1 MCLIAFAARPQM
13 GCLAS
18 CPNFA
23 ANLEMYIKDQ
33 VFKDED
39 TLLEMLFDFSL
50 GEASSLV
57 GSLKDT
63 IGRELQQNEAYTAY
77 YNSLTDE
84 EDRLELETEEQMIRL
99 AEALMARFDTFQV
112 KKQKLFGI
120 KGTEQELLYEVDLV

>member
-1 MCLIAFAARPQM
+1 
-13 GCLAS
+13 
-18 CPNFA
+18 
-23 ANLEMYIKDQ
+23 MYIKDQ

-57 GSLKDT
+57 GGLKEA
-63 IGRELQQNEAYTAY
+63 IERELQQNEAYMTY
-77 YNSLTDE
+77 HNSLTDE

-120 KGTEQELLYEVDLV
+120 KGTEQELLFEIDLV